1 MAIRMQ
7 NELTHSP
14 QSSSVSEGSPVAL
27 PPNAAI
33 CYPSTAPP
41 LALVDSQ
48 LHPKT
53 SILHGVEYRT
63 ATFTRFQ
70 VAQTTVCYPP
80 TPPVEMPES
89 SDRLLQYHQQQP
101 GETHA
106 LSHIGYGGEMDNIDA
121 AGPEKTPPFS
131 SGLPTPPHLVPISS
145 EADGSTTSSVCN
157 ISPLSSS
164 SGSSAASSIKEP
176 SFFGKWSPAEHAN
189 YAGPALNQ
197 AAQGGMQDYP
207 PEYWN
212 SANGCGS
219 LQLNNTLAL
228 KQPCGAN
235 TMFFSPV
242 PHPGEG

>member
-1 MAIRMQ
+1 MQ

-14 QSSSVSEGSPVAL
+14 QSSSVSEGSPVPL
-27 PPNAAI
+27 QAAI

-106 LSHIGYGGEMDNIDA
+106 LSHIGYGGEIENIDA
-121 AGPEKTPPFS
+121 ASSEKTPPFS

-145 EADGSTTSSVCN
+145 DADGSTTSSVCN

-164 SGSSAASSIKEP
+164 SSSSGASSIKEP
-176 SFFGKWSPAEHAN
+176 SFFGKWSPAEHAS
-189 YAGPALNQ
+189 YTAPALSQ
-197 AAQGGMQDYP
+197 AAQGGMQEYP
-207 PEYWN
+207 TEYWN
-212 SANGCGS
+212 SANSCSS
-219 LQLNNTLAL
+219 LQLNSTLAL
-228 KQPCGAN
+228 KQPSAAN
-235 TMFFSPV
+235 MFFS
-242 PHPGEG
+242 HPGEG